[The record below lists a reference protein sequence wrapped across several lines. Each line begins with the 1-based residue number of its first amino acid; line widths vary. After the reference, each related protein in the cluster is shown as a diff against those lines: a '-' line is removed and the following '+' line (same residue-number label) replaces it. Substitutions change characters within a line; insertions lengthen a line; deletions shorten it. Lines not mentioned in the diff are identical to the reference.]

1 MDGAGRAVEE
11 GEGRL
16 RKRYAGNGSNS
27 NKITERLV
35 ISIPVSA
42 LLCPALSGGSLSN
55 YAYTVS

>member
-1 MDGAGRAVEE
+1 MDGAGRPVEE

-27 NKITERLV
+27 NEITGR
-35 ISIPVSA
+35 SIPVSA

-55 YAYTVS
+55 YAYSVS